1 MISLFAAVSI
11 LGVSSFCFEF
21 LPMLWWKS
29 KFQSARSVM
38 RLFSV
43 REFAK
48 PFSRPFESCSRNI
61 CYIYSLYKIQN
72 QTTPSSQI
80 VPKQHWR
87 TNQPIEPSVVRP
99 ATFNHVQTQSHYPL
113 WSYPTNHRMRTLPW
127 TRPVIWSATAVGE
140 IDPLSTLST
149 QTSTNGRSIQGAGE
163 SADCWRWVVYFVHYI
178 VPWIR
183 RRETRCC
190 RIWGAIFELSLK
202 CSYSRNNSHHHGGP
216 PCITV
221 VVVTPGCTWQY
232 TRQYTN
238 YQPQ

>member
-99 ATFNHVQTQSHYPL
+99 ATFNHVQTQSQYPL

-140 IDPLSTLST
+140 AAEIILIPCRPCRHKQARMGGLFKVLEKAP
-149 QTSTNGRSIQGAGE
+149 IAGDE
-163 SADCWRWVVYFVHYI
+163 
-178 VPWIR
+178 
-183 RRETRCC
+183 
-190 RIWGAIFELSLK
+190 
-202 CSYSRNNSHHHGGP
+202 
-216 PCITV
+216 
-221 VVVTPGCTWQY
+221 
-232 TRQYTN
+232 
-238 YQPQ
+238 